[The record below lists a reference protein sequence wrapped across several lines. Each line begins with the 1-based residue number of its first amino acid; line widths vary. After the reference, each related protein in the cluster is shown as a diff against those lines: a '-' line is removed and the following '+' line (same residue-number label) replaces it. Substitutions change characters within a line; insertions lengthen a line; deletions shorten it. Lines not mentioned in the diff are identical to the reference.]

1 MDSVAG
7 YYITKAREIIRHD
20 VSITPKPHGLFRVS
34 CSCEKFS
41 VDTTSQAQA
50 RTVAWSH
57 LVRSA
62 SDRS

>member
-1 MDSVAG
+1 MDSVAN
-7 YYITKAREIIRHD
+7 YYTTKAREIVKHN
-20 VSITPKPHGLFRVS
+20 VSINPKPHGLFRVS

-41 VDTTSQAQA
+41 VDTTSRAQA
-50 RTVAWSH
+50 KTVAWSH